1 MTQVINLYAGAGA
14 GKSTTA
20 AGLFY
25 KMKSDMMSVELVSEY
40 AKQLTW
46 DDRHNVLT
54 QDQLYILA
62 KQHRKMLI
70 LKDKVDYIITDS
82 PLLLSLIYKPKHYP
96 KSFDDL
102 VWYLYNQ
109 FENINIFLPRTKPYV
124 TVGRNQTEEQAKEID
139 LRVYEKFDQ
148 IYDFIPSRAEHHGP
162 VVDQVYDY
170 IKHGVE

>member
-1 MTQVINLYAGAGA
+1 MTKVINLYAGPGA

-25 KMKSDMMSVELVSEY
+25 KMKMDLMSVELVSEY

-46 DDRHNVLT
+46 DGRHSILES
-54 QDQLYILA
+54 DQLYVLA
-62 KQHRKMLI
+62 KQHRKMVI

-82 PLLLSLIYKPKHYP
+82 PILFSLIYASKEYP
-96 KSFDDL
+96 EEVFGDL
-102 VWYLYNQ
+102 VWHLYNQ
-109 FENINIFLPRTKPYV
+109 YENINIFLPRTKPYV

-148 IYDFIPSRAEHHGP
+148 IYIF
-162 VVDQVYDY
+162 
-170 IKHGVE
+170 